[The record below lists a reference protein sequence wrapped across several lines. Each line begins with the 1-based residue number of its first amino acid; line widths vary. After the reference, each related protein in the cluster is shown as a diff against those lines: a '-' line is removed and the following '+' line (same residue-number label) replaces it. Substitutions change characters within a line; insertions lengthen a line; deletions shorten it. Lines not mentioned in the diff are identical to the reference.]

1 MKKVLIVT
9 YHWPPM
15 GGGGVQRWLKMVKYI
30 REYGWEP
37 VIFTAKDAEVSLS
50 DPELL
55 KELPENIETH
65 KVPIWEPFD
74 LYKKLIGKGKN
85 EKIQPGLLNESDKKG
100 WKDELVLWVRGN
112 VFIPDAK
119 MFWIKPSVDYLSNY
133 LNENKIDAIISSGPP
148 HTTHMIAN
156 KIKKKFNIPWLA
168 DFRDPWTFVDYYDQ
182 LKISKWAD
190 KKHHKLEASVLK
202 NADKTVTVTWSWAED
217 FNKKKIKKVG
227 VVTNGYDPQ
236 DFEKATGAVSN
247 KFGITHIGS
256 MNKDRNPAILW
267 PVLRRLSDSIEGFKE
282 ALEIRLIGPV
292 DFQIFKSIEENKL
305 NDFLHHTAYK
315 GHKEVINDLL
325 DSALQLLPINNTANL
340 MGVVPG
346 KLFEYIGSRRPI
358 LCIGTKIGDAA
369 RIIKETNSG
378 KVFDYNEESELEDYL
393 RTAFEDFKKGTLKS
407 TSSDY
412 ARFSRKNLAGEIAN
426 HLNEIIA

>member
-30 REYGWEP
+30 REFGWEP
-37 VIFTAKDAEVSLS
+37 IIFTAEDAEVSLS

-55 KELPENIETH
+55 KELPDNIETH

-74 LYKKLIGKGKN
+74 LYKKVIGKGKN
-85 EKIQPGLLNESDKKG
+85 EKIQPGLLNESDRKG
-100 WKDELVLWVRGN
+100 WKNELILWVRGN

-119 MFWIKPSVDYLSNY
+119 MFWIKPSVNYLSNY
-133 LNENKIDAIISSGPP
+133 LKENKVDAIISSGPP

-156 KIKKKFNIPWLA
+156 KMKKKFNIPWLA

-190 KKHHKLEASVLK
+190 RKHHSLERAVLS

-217 FNKKKIKKVG
+217 FNKKKIKEVG
-227 VVTNGYDPQ
+227 VVTNGYDPK
-236 DFEKATGAVSN
+236 DFLKATGDVPG

-256 MNKDRNPAILW
+256 MNKDRNPEILW
-267 PVLRRLSDSIEGFKE
+267 PVLQKLANSLVGFKE
-282 ALEIRLIGPV
+282 LLEIRLIGPV
-292 DFQIFKSIEENKL
+292 DFQIFKSIEENGL
-305 NDFLHHTAYK
+305 NDHLRHTSYK
-315 GHKEVINDLL
+315 GHKEVIVDLL

-358 LCIGTKIGDAA
+358 LCIGTKKGDAA

-378 KVFDYNEESELEDYL
+378 EVFDYNESSELEEYL
-393 RTAFEDFKKGTLKS
+393 RTAFKEFQAGTLKS
-407 TSSDY
+407 SGTDY
-412 ARFSRKNLAGEIAN
+412 TRFSRKNLAGEITN
-426 HLNEIIA
+426 HLNKITS

>member
-15 GGGGVQRWLKMVKYI
+15 GGGGVQRWLKMVKHI

-37 VIFTAKDAEVSLS
+37 IIFTAEDAEVSLS

-55 KELPENIETH
+55 NELPENIETH

-74 LYKKLIGKGKN
+74 LYKKVIGKGKN
-85 EKIQPGLLNESDKKG
+85 EKIQPGLLDESGKKG
-100 WKDELVLWVRGN
+100 WKNDLILWVRGN

-119 MFWIKPSVDYLSNY
+119 MFWIKPSVKYLSNY
-133 LNENKIDAIISSGPP
+133 LKENEVDAVVSSGPP

-156 KIKKKFNIPWLA
+156 QVKKKFNIPWLA

-190 KKHHKLEASVLK
+190 RKHHKLEKQVLS

-217 FNKKKIKKVG
+217 FNKKKVKEVG
-227 VVTNGYDPQ
+227 VVTNGYDPA
-236 DFEKATGAVSN
+236 DFEKATGDVPS

-256 MNKDRNPAILW
+256 MNKDRNPDILW
-267 PVLRRLSDSIEGFKE
+267 PVLKKLSTEVEGFKK

-292 DFQIFKSIEENKL
+292 DFQIFKSIEENGL
-305 NDFLHHTAYK
+305 NDYLQHTAYK
-315 GHKEVINDLL
+315 GHKEVIGDLL

-358 LCIGTKIGDAA
+358 LCIGTKEGDAA

-378 KVFDYNEESELEDYL
+378 QVFDYNEEQELESYL
-393 RTAFEDFKKGTLKS
+393 RTAFEEFKKGTLKS
-407 TSSDY
+407 ASSDFL
-412 ARFSRKNLAGEIAN
+412 RFSRKNLAGEIAK
-426 HLNEIIA
+426 HLDKISS

>member
-1 MKKVLIVT
+1 MKKVLVVT

-37 VIFTAKDAEVSLS
+37 IIFTAEDAEVSLS

-74 LYKKLIGKGKN
+74 LYKKVIGKGKN
-85 EKIQPGLLNESDKKG
+85 EKIQPGLLDESGKNG
-100 WKDELVLWVRGN
+100 WKNDLILWVRGN

-119 MFWIKPSVDYLSNY
+119 MFWIKPSVKYLSTY
-133 LNENKIDAIISSGPP
+133 LKENKVDAIVSSGPP

-156 KIKKKFNIPWLA
+156 QVKKKFNIPWLA

-190 KKHHKLEASVLK
+190 RKHHKLEKQVLS
-202 NADKTVTVTWSWAED
+202 NADKTVTVTWSWAKD
-217 FNKKKIKKVG
+217 FNKKKVNEVG

-236 DFEKATGAVSN
+236 DFVKATGDVPN

-256 MNKDRNPAILW
+256 MNKDRNPNILW
-267 PVLRRLSDSIEGFKE
+267 PVLQKLAKSVEGFKE
-282 ALEIRLIGPV
+282 VLEIRLIGPV
-292 DFQIFKSIEENKL
+292 DFQIFKSIEENGL
-305 NDFLHHTAYK
+305 NDYLHHTAYK
-315 GHKEVINDLL
+315 GHKEVIGDLL

-358 LCIGTKIGDAA
+358 LCIGTKEGDAA
-369 RIIKETNSG
+369 RIIEETNSG
-378 KVFDYNEESELEDYL
+378 QVFDYNEEHELESYL
-393 RTAFEDFKKGTLKS
+393 RSAFEEFKNGTLKS

-412 ARFSRKNLAGEIAN
+412 IRFSRKNLAGEIAK
-426 HLNEIIA
+426 HLDKISS